1 MSQIHITHVPS
12 KISDI
17 TVSRGL
23 DRFPVH
29 VMTSCLASGPYL
41 SLIRKLLFTMLV
53 IVVVHKY
60 HSWVGLLLMGMGWPS
75 TPWVLP
81 SADRWICII

>member
-1 MSQIHITHVPS
+1 MSQIHIKHVPS
-12 KISDI
+12 KIYDI

-23 DRFPVH
+23 DRFPVQD
-29 VMTSCLASGPYL
+29 MTSFLVSGPYL

-60 HSWVGLLLMGMGWPS
+60 HSRLGLLLMDMGWPS

-81 SADRWICII
+81 SAERWIYII